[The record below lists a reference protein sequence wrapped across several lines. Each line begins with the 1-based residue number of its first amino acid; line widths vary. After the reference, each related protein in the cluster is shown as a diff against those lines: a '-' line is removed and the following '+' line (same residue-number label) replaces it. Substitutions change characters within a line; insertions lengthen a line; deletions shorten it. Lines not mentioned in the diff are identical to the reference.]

1 MQTFFRGLP
10 MLNFESWIARHGE
23 YGVQAMIESIEN
35 REKIAL
41 REGSSLEE
49 RWRVVIGQPPVIE
62 LRGAA

>member
-1 MQTFFRGLP
+1 

-23 YGVQAMIESIEN
+23 CGVQAMIESIET

-41 REGSSLEE
+41 REGCSLEE
-49 RWRVVIGQPPVIE
+49 RWRRVIGLPPVVE

>member
-1 MQTFFRGLP
+1 

-23 YGVQAMIESIEN
+23 CGVQAMIESIEN

-41 REGSSLEE
+41 REGISLEE
-49 RWRVVIGQPPVIE
+49 RWRAVIGQPPVIE